1 MMISPIYHNKYKEL
15 VWFLLDTMVGENLAG
30 KGQEEAAAGGGSE
43 RCSVPHEPKEC
54 ALNRRDL
61 LKLAALSAVP
71 ASVLQA
77 RSALAADAIE
87 LGCPVPMSGAFAAN
101 GKFADLGMKLAVEQ
115 YGKVLGRPLA
125 YSVLDTEGKPATAV
139 RKVQELAQQKN
150 ARYFAGGILS
160 SESLAMGKEAEK
172 LGGVFITTAGA
183 DEITGK
189 DCNRATF
196 RWSVPTYGAIERTV
210 RPLIESMPKAK
221 RWYTITPQYVFGDG
235 LLSAAKNIFKEKG
248 IEHVGNSYH
257 ALTEKEFSGYLT
269 NAMAAK
275 PDVLLIL
282 NFGSQSSDTLRQ
294 AVSFGMKKNVTIL
307 VAWAS
312 GLEQF
317 ESLGADLCDGVYFG
331 AQYWHDVDTPANH
344 DLVKRTQAA
353 FKANPNYSLA
363 GSYTCTKILLDA
375 MVKAGSA
382 DPKAVIAA
390 LQGMKYDGLTGPEEI
405 RAADHQVLKNYYLL
419 KGKPKSRMKD
429 KDDFADV
436 VAVGKAF
443 LPAEQTQCKLA

>member
-1 MMISPIYHNKYKEL
+1 M
-15 VWFLLDTMVGENLAG
+15 
-30 KGQEEAAAGGGSE
+30 
-43 RCSVPHEPKEC
+43 
-54 ALNRRDL
+54 NRRDL
-61 LKLAALSAVP
+61 LKLAAVSAVP
-71 ASVLQA
+71 GVVTYSRSVL
-77 RSALAADAIE
+77 AAGEAIE

-115 YGKVLGRPLA
+115 YGKVLGRPLQ

-139 RKVQELAQQKN
+139 RKVQELAQQKA

-172 LGGVFITTAGA
+172 LGGVFVTTAGA

-210 RPLIESMPKAK
+210 RPLIEAMPKAK

-235 LLSAAKNIFKEKG
+235 LLSAAKTIFKEKG

-294 AVSFGMKKNVTIL
+294 AVSFGMKKNCTIL

-317 ESLGADLCDGVYFG
+317 ESLGADLCEGVYFG
-331 AQYWHDVDTPANH
+331 AQYWHGVDTPLNR
-344 DLVKRTQAA
+344 DLVKRANEK

-363 GSYTCTKILLDA
+363 GSYICTKILVDG
-375 MVKAGSA
+375 MIKAGSA
-382 DPKAVIAA
+382 DPKAVVAA
-390 LQGMKYDGLTGPEEI
+390 LEGLKYEGLTGPEEI
-405 RAADHQVLKNYYLL
+405 RAGDHQVLKNYYLL
-419 KGKPKSRMKD
+419 KGKAKSKMKD
-429 KDDFADV
+429 KDDFAEIV
-436 VAVGKAF
+436 SVGKAF
-443 LPAEQTQCKLA
+443 LPLDQTQCKMA

>member
-1 MMISPIYHNKYKEL
+1 M
-15 VWFLLDTMVGENLAG
+15 
-30 KGQEEAAAGGGSE
+30 
-43 RCSVPHEPKEC
+43 
-54 ALNRRDL
+54 NRRDL

-77 RSALAADAIE
+77 RFALAADAIE
-87 LGCPVPMSGAFAAN
+87 LGCPVPMSGPFAAN

-172 LGGVFITTAGA
+172 FGGVFITTAGA

-221 RWYTITPQYVFGDG
+221 RWYTITPQYVFGEG
-235 LLSAAKNIFKEKG
+235 LLGAAKNIFQEKG

-257 ALTEKEFSGYLT
+257 SLNEKEFSGYLT

-275 PDVLLIL
+275 PDVLLLL
-282 NFGSQSSDTLRQ
+282 NFGAQSSAALRQ
-294 AVSFGMKKNVTIL
+294 AVSFGMHKNMTIL
-307 VAWAS
+307 IAWAS

-317 ESLGADLCDGVYFG
+317 DELGADLCDGVYFG
-331 AQYWHDVDTPANH
+331 AQYWHTADTALNK
-344 DLVKRTQAA
+344 DLVKRTAD
-353 FKANPNYSLA
+353 KLKIVPNYSLA
-363 GSYTCTKILLDA
+363 GSYICTKILIDGI
-375 MVKAGSA
+375 VKAGSV
-382 DPKAVIAA
+382 DQKAVIAA
-390 LQGMKYDGLTGPEEI
+390 LEGMKFDGLTGTEEI
-405 RAADHQVLKNYYLL
+405 RKADHQVVKDYYLL
-419 KGKPKSRMKD
+419 KGKAKSKMKD
-429 KDDFADV
+429 AADYVDV
-436 VAVGKAF
+436 VSSGKSF
-443 LPAEQTQCKLA
+443 LPIDKSGCKLA

>member
-15 VWFLLDTMVGENLAG
+15 VWFLLDSMVGENLAG

-172 LGGVFITTAGA
+172 FGGVFITTA
-183 DEITGK
+183 GK

-294 AVSFGMKKNVTIL
+294 AVSFGMKKNTTIL

-331 AQYWHDVDTPANH
+331 AQYWHDVDTPANR

-375 MVKAGSA
+375 MAKAGSA

-390 LQGMKYDGLTGPEEI
+390 LQGMKYDGLTGAEEI

-429 KDDFADV
+429 KDDFAEV

-443 LPAEQTQCKLA
+443 LPVEQTQCKLA